1 VTVPADGIRV
11 SRSLTIPGSEL
22 RFRFSRSSG
31 AGGQNVNKRD
41 TKVELLFDVA
51 SSPSLGPRQRDR
63 IMRKL
68 ASRIDADGVLHLV
81 VSEERTQGRNRDIA
95 TERFCELIADALR
108 PDPPRRRPTRPS
120 KASVDR
126 RIADKRRR
134 GARKR
139 DRVRPDDD

>member
-11 SRSLTIPGSEL
+11 SRSLTIPSSEL

>member
-1 VTVPADGIRV
+1 MGDVTVTRTL
-11 SRSLTIPGSEL
+11 RIPEAEL

-51 SSPSLGPRQRDR
+51 GSVSLGPRQRER
-63 IMRKL
+63 VMRKL

-95 TERFCELIADALR
+95 TERFCGLIADALK
-108 PDPPRRRPTRPS
+108 PDPPKRRPTRPS
-120 KASVDR
+120 KAAVER

-134 GARKR
+134 GVRKR
-139 DRVRPDDD
+139 QRERPDDE

>member
-1 VTVPADGIRV
+1 MSDQLSIG
-11 SRSLTIPGSEL
+11 RSLVIPAHEL

-81 VSEERTQGRNRDIA
+81 VSEERTQGRNREIA
-95 TERFCELIADALR
+95 VERFCSLIADALR
-108 PDPPRRRPTRPS
+108 PDPPKRRPTKPS
-120 KASVDR
+120 KAAVDR
-126 RIADKRRR
+126 RISQKRRR
-134 GARKR
+134 GETKRGRDARR
-139 DRVRPDDD
+139 DDD

>member
-1 VTVPADGIRV
+1 MPVPSDVVDV
-11 SRSLTIPGSEL
+11 SRSVHIPSSEL

-51 SSPSLGPRQRDR
+51 GSPSLGPRQRDR
-63 IMRKL
+63 IMHKL

-95 TERFCELIADALR
+95 TERFCELVANALK
-108 PDPPRRRPTRPS
+108 PDPPKRRPTRPS
-120 KASVDR
+120 KAAVDR

-134 GARKR
+134 SARKR

>member
-1 VTVPADGIRV
+1 MSDEVWV
-11 SRSLTIPGSEL
+11 SRSVRIRPDEL

-51 SSPSLGPRQRDR
+51 GSPSLGPRQRDR

-81 VSEERTQGRNRDIA
+81 VSEERTQGRNREIA
-95 TERFCELIADALR
+95 TERFCRMIAEALR
-108 PDPPRRRPTRPS
+108 PDPPKRRPTKPS
-120 KASVDR
+120 KAAVER
-126 RIADKRRR
+126 RISEKRRR
-134 GARKR
+134 SERKR
-139 DRVRPDDD
+139 DRTYREDE

>member
-1 VTVPADGIRV
+1 MKITRSVDVPE
-11 SRSLTIPGSEL
+11 SEL

-51 SSPSLGPRQRDR
+51 GSVSLGPRQRER
-63 IMRKL
+63 ILRKL

-81 VSEERTQGRNRDIA
+81 VSEERTQGRNREIA
-95 TERFCELIADALR
+95 TERFCELVADALK
-108 PDPPRRRPTRPS
+108 PDPPKRRPTRPS

-126 RIADKRRR
+126 RIAEKRRR

-139 DRVRPDDD
+139 QRVVRDDD